1 MAYLDM
7 DKLRTDSEILLIDA
21 AYYAALIHD
30 INQAQISIFLET
42 YIFNLD
48 VVGLPIAN
56 ALTDAAKRNVDVHVL
71 VDGAGTPAWGG
82 EIIKAM
88 ENAGVKTRVY
98 HPLPWII
105 WHWGMAAHV
114 PQAWL
119 SKMMYLLLNINSRN
133 HRKTCLIDDKVAYVG
148 SANITASKNS
158 LPWHDISVRV
168 TDADM
173 SPIRHGFEKAW
184 SRELWKKFKK
194 KFRAVKE
201 AGTKFRL
208 NNSWKKR
215 NNLYAGLIRQIKE
228 SKKRV
233 WITSAYFIP
242 DNNILKALVRAARRG
257 VDIKIM
263 LPNQSDI
270 YFMKLATRTF
280 YTLLLNENVKV
291 YEFNPAI
298 LHAKYRMIDDDV
310 TIGSG
315 NLNNRS
321 FWHDLEIDMTIEQAK
336 TKREIESIFCADM
349 AESTVIQLGDIK
361 KTSWLGYIAGR
372 LVLLGRYWL

>member
-1 MAYLDM
+1 M
-7 DKLRTDSEILLIDA
+7 DKSRTDSEILLIDV
-21 AYYAALIHD
+21 AYYAALTHD
-30 INQAQISIFLET
+30 INQAQTSILLET

-48 VVGLPIAN
+48 AVGIPIIN
-56 ALTDAAKRNVDVHVL
+56 ALTQAAKRNVTVYIL

-82 EIIKAM
+82 EIVKAM
-88 ENAGVKTRVY
+88 ESAGVRTRVY
-98 HPLPWII
+98 HPLPWIV

-114 PQAWL
+114 PQTWL

-148 SANITASKNS
+148 SANITAPKNS

-173 SPIRHGFEKAW
+173 SQIRLGFEKAW

-201 AGTKFRL
+201 TGAIFRL
-208 NNSWKKR
+208 NNTWKKR
-215 NNLYAGLIRQIKE
+215 NNLYAGLIRQIRE
-228 SKKRV
+228 SKRRV

-242 DNNILKALVRAARRG
+242 DNNILMALIQAARRG

-270 YFMKLATRTF
+270 FFMKLATRTF
-280 YTLLLNENVKV
+280 YTLLINEKVKV
-291 YEFNPAI
+291 YEYNPAI
-298 LHAKYRMIDDDV
+298 LHAKYRIIDDDV
-310 TIGSG
+310 IIGSG
-315 NLNNRS
+315 NLNSRS
-321 FWHDLEIDMTIEQAK
+321 LWHDLEIDMLVEQAS
-336 TKREIESIFCADM
+336 TKREVESVFCLDLN
-349 AESTVIQLGDIK
+349 ESTVIQLDHIK
-361 KTSWLGYIAGR
+361 KTSRIGYFVGR
-372 LVLLGRYWL
+372 LVLLARYWL